1 MVSGKSRILSI
12 GTGTWRRRAWKR
24 LGYPAELAKLSTQT
38 ICTSDESELE
48 WLSEQVRSRQIH
60 REECVWAYKLIG
72 DIRKKQGQT
81 REAFANYKKV
91 LDYEMP
97 LYLKTE
103 MYRIYI
109 SDLTEGSER
118 ITNFAKKAD
127 VTTAFNSWLDK
138 YGSIEDIKALVN
150 SLV

>member
-1 MVSGKSRILSI
+1 MYRKAL
-12 GTGTWRRRAWKR
+12 TRAWKR
-24 LGYPAELAKLSTQT
+24 LGYPAELAKLRTQT

-48 WLSEQVRSRQIH
+48 WLSEQVRSRQIP

-150 SLV
+150 RLV